1 VSKSVV
7 GLDIGSTS
15 VRGAEVA
22 RPGTPK
28 AALTRFAEV
37 PLPEGA
43 VSRGEVLQPEVVASA
58 LKNLWSAG
66 KFSSKK
72 VVLGMGNQRVLARD
86 LTVPKM
92 SLARIR
98 ESLPFHVQ
106 DMLPVPVADAL
117 LDFYPIG
124 ESQGDTGLVVHG
136 LLVAAVK
143 DAVDGNIA
151 ALRAAGL
158 TPVEVDLIPF
168 ALSRL
173 LITRPA
179 LPGAVALVDIGANT
193 TSVVIAVDGVP
204 NFVRIIPA
212 GGEDVTQA
220 LAADLGVD
228 VQRAEEL
235 KRRLGLETPDAEPGS
250 EEQRAV
256 AVIRAV
262 AGELVTSLQKT
273 LNYFVNT
280 RTRSPLAQVIVTG
293 GGANLGGLAEALGES
308 ARVSVTHADPAAAVA
323 VAKTIA
329 KSGATKD
336 VGSRG
341 RIAVALGLALGSSA

>member
-1 VSKSVV
+1 MSKSVV

-58 LKNLWSAG
+58 LKNLWSTG

-117 LDFYPIG
+117 LDFYPIA

-179 LPGAVALVDIGANT
+179 LPGAVALIDIGANT

-212 GGEDVTQA
+212 GGQDVTQA

-228 VQRAEEL
+228 VERAEEL
-235 KRRLGLETPDAEPGS
+235 KRRIGLETPDADAGV
-250 EEQRAV
+250 EEHRAV
-256 AVIRAV
+256 EVIRTV
-262 AGELVTSLQKT
+262 AGELVISLQKT

-293 GGANLGGLAEALGES
+293 GGARLPGLAEALGES
-308 ARVSVTHADPAAAVA
+308 ARVAVSHADPAGAVS
-323 VAKTIA
+323 VAKNIV
-329 KSGATKD
+329 KGATSKD
-336 VGSRG
+336 AGSRG
-341 RIAVALGLALGSSA
+341 RIAVALGLALGCSA

>member
-1 VSKSVV
+1 MSKSVV

-15 VRGAEVA
+15 VRGAEVS
-22 RPGTPK
+22 RPGTSK

-58 LKNLWSAG
+58 LKSLWSTG

-98 ESLPFHVQ
+98 EALPFHVQ

-117 LDFYPIG
+117 LDFYPIS
-124 ESQGDTGLVVHG
+124 ESQGDTGLVVNG

-179 LPGAVALVDIGANT
+179 LPGAVALIDIGANT

-212 GGEDVTQA
+212 GGHDVTQA
-220 LAADLGVD
+220 LIADLGVD
-228 VQRAEEL
+228 AQRAEEL
-235 KRRLGLETPDAEPGS
+235 KRRIGLETPEAGP

-256 AVIRAV
+256 EQHAVAIIRNV
-262 AGELVTSLQKT
+262 AGELVLSLQKT

-293 GGANLGGLAEALGES
+293 GGARLPGFAEALGES
-308 ARVSVTHADPAAAVA
+308 VRVTVTHADPAGAVS
-323 VAKTIA
+323 VAKSISTRH
-329 KSGATKD
+329 
-336 VGSRG
+336 VESRG
-341 RIAVALGLALGSSA
+341 RMAVALGLALGSSA

>member
-1 VSKSVV
+1 MSKSVV

-28 AALTRFAEV
+28 AVLTRFAEV

-43 VSRGEVLQPEVVASA
+43 VLRGEVLQPEVVASA
-58 LKNLWSAG
+58 LKTLWSTG

-106 DMLPVPVADAL
+106 DMLPVPVSDAL
-117 LDFYPIG
+117 LDFYPIS
-124 ESQGDTGLVVHG
+124 ESTSETGPVVHG
-136 LLVAAVK
+136 LLIAAVK

-168 ALSRL
+168 ALSRV

-179 LPGAVALVDIGANT
+179 LPGAVALVDVGANT

-204 NFVRIIPA
+204 HFVRIIPA
-212 GGEDVTQA
+212 GGHDVTNA
-220 LAADLGVD
+220 LCAGLGVEPPH
-228 VQRAEEL
+228 AEEL
-235 KRRLGLETPDAEPGS
+235 KRRIGLETPEGDGED
-250 EEQRAV
+250 QQAV
-256 AVIRAV
+256 AIIRAV
-262 AGELVTSLQKT
+262 AGELVVSLQKT

-280 RTRSPLAQVIVTG
+280 RTHAPLAQVIVTG
-293 GGANLGGLAEALGES
+293 GGARLPGFADALGETARVAVSQADPGTALTVAKAVRTRHAS
-308 ARVSVTHADPAAAVA
+308 ARD
-323 VAKTIA
+323 
-329 KSGATKD
+329 
-336 VGSRG
+336 RM
-341 RIAVALGLALGSSA
+341 AVALGLALGSAA